1 MRSRIELIRLSRE
14 AWELSLELKA
24 LEKSEQYA
32 FARAVVGDK
41 YPKATPRQLRRLAW
55 KAVKTARNT
64 KREDW
69 GWISLDGRRY
79 FVGFSFIYG
88 ADGILF

>member
-1 MRSRIELIRLSRE
+1 MRSRIELIRLCKAE
-14 AWELSLELKA
+14 WNLCLELKA
-24 LEKSEQYA
+24 LEKSKQYDL
-32 FARAVVGDK
+32 ARAVVGDK

-64 KREDW
+64 KRADW